1 MIDIEFLWLLVPLV
15 PLALAAVGAVFLI
28 LGIRNFLRTRRFV
41 SQAASATG
49 TVTDVKTRTSTSHTG
64 DGPRLRTYRYPV
76 VRFQTRDGRTV
87 EVESKTGTSGFSQKP
102 GEQVEVLYD
111 PLKPE
116 EARIKTF
123 MMLWF
128 APLIF
133 SVLGFFMFVFG
144 TLFTLIALVVVAAW
158 AS

>member
-1 MIDIEFLWLLVPLV
+1 VVGIEILWLLIPFLLSV
-15 PLALAAVGAVFLI
+15 VGAVFLV
-28 LGIRNFLRTRRFV
+28 LGIRNLVRTRRFV
-41 SQAASATG
+41 GRALSATG
-49 TVTDVKTRTSTSHTG
+49 TVTDVKNRRSTSHSSEG
-64 DGPRLRTYRYPV
+64 SRIRRYPV
-76 VRFQTRDGRTV
+76 VRFQTQEGRTV
-87 EVESKTGTSGFSQKP
+87 EFESETGTSSFSQGP

-111 PLKPE
+111 PLRPE

-123 MMLWF
+123 IMLWF

-133 SVLGFFMFVFG
+133 SVLGLFMFVFG

>member
-1 MIDIEFLWLLVPLV
+1 MVGIEFLWLLIPLM
-15 PLALAAVGAVFLI
+15 LAVVGAVFLV
-28 LGIRNFLRTRRFV
+28 LGIRNFVRTRRFV
-41 SQAASATG
+41 GRASSATG
-49 TVTDVKTRTSTSHTG
+49 TVTVVKTRTSTSHSSEGT
-64 DGPRLRTYRYPV
+64 RVRRYRYPV
-76 VRFQTRDGRTV
+76 VRFRTQDGRTV
-87 EVESKTGTSGFSQKP
+87 ETESETGTSSFSRRP

-111 PLKPE
+111 PLRPE

-133 SVLGFFMFVFG
+133 CVLGSFMFVFG
-144 TLFTLIALVVVAAW
+144 TLFALVALVVVAAS

>member
-1 MIDIEFLWLLVPLV
+1 M
-15 PLALAAVGAVFLI
+15 
-28 LGIRNFLRTRRFV
+28 
-41 SQAASATG
+41 
-49 TVTDVKTRTSTSHTG
+49 
-64 DGPRLRTYRYPV
+64 
-76 VRFQTRDGRTV
+76 VRFRTQDGRTV
-87 EVESKTGTSGFSQKP
+87 ETESETGTSSFSRRP

-111 PLKPE
+111 PLRPE

>member
-1 MIDIEFLWLLVPLV
+1 VVGIEILWLLIPFLLSV
-15 PLALAAVGAVFLI
+15 VGAVFLI
-28 LGIRNFLRTRRFV
+28 LGIRSFVRTRRFV
-41 SQAASATG
+41 SRALSATG
-49 TVTDVKTRTSTSHTG
+49 TVTDVKIRTSTSHSSEG
-64 DGPRLRTYRYPV
+64 SRIRRYPV
-76 VRFQTRDGRTV
+76 VRFRTQDGRTV
-87 EVESKTGTSGFSQKP
+87 ETESETGTSSFSRRP
-102 GEQVEVLYD
+102 GERVEVLYD
-111 PLKPE
+111 PLRPE
-116 EARIKTF
+116 EARIKSF

>member
-1 MIDIEFLWLLVPLV
+1 VIGIELLWLLTPFL
-15 PLALAAVGAVFLI
+15 LSAGGAVFLV

-41 SQAASATG
+41 SRASSATG
-49 TVTDVKTRTSTSHTG
+49 TVTDVKTRTSRSHTG
-64 DGPRLRTYRYPV
+64 DGPRVRTYRYPV

-87 EVESKTGTSGFSQKP
+87 EFESETGTSSFSQGP

-128 APLIF
+128 GPLIF
-133 SVLGFFMFVFG
+133 VVLGFFMFVFG
-144 TLFTLIALVVVAAW
+144 TLFGLVGLLIGALAA
-158 AS
+158 S

>member
-1 MIDIEFLWLLVPLV
+1 VVGIEILWLLIPFLLSV
-15 PLALAAVGAVFLI
+15 VGAVFLV
-28 LGIRNFLRTRRFV
+28 LGIRNLVRTRRFV
-41 SQAASATG
+41 GRASSATG
-49 TVTDVKTRTSTSHTG
+49 TVTDIKNRRSTSHSSEG
-64 DGPRLRTYRYPV
+64 SRIRRYPV
-76 VRFQTRDGRTV
+76 VRFQTQEGRTV
-87 EVESKTGTSGFSQKP
+87 EFESETGTSSFSQGP

-111 PLKPE
+111 PLRPE

-123 MMLWF
+123 IMLWF

-133 SVLGFFMFVFG
+133 SVLGLFMFVFG